1 MAGFDLAQHPGRT
14 NLLSLLTPQCATHTP
29 PLKKPIDSWLLSRRA
44 AVQSS
49 LQLALALGL
58 GGGLLTIAQAGLLA
72 WILNAVI
79 MRGVGLAGI
88 WPALAWLLPVFAV
101 RFIVVQAGERAACA
115 AGVTIRRSLRA
126 QLLTHIQ
133 ALGPA
138 WLQGQASGDL
148 ANSVVAGIDALEG
161 YYTRWLP
168 NRTLTALLP
177 LVIVVAVFPFDW
189 VSGLILLVTAP
200 LIPVFMILIG
210 QGAEDLN
217 QRQWRQLARLSARFL
232 DTLQGLTTLKLFN
245 ASRREAAVV
254 ARLSDDYRKSTM
266 KVLRVAF
273 LSAVVLEFL
282 ATMGI
287 AVVAVLIGFR
297 LLYGHMQFQP
307 GMFVLLLAP
316 EFYLP
321 LRTLGA
327 HYHARMEAI
336 GAAERILQILDTPL
350 PAVCTSAL
358 PLTLAPSYTLRF
370 EHIAYAYA
378 DNRPVLDTLNLT
390 LDPGSITALVGAS
403 GAGKSTVLKLLL
415 GFVTAQAGRIMIN
428 QQSLAE
434 IDPVSWLSQVAWV
447 PQRAHIFVGSVL
459 DNLLLARP
467 DASAEAVR
475 EAAEQASA
483 HDFIVTLPD
492 GYDTVL
498 GERGAG
504 LSGGQIQRLGL
515 ARAFLKNAPVLLLD
529 EPTAN
534 LDAHSQLLVHAA
546 IRRLAQGR
554 TVLLV
559 AHRLS
564 TAQLAERIVVLE
576 HGRVAQSGTHQQ
588 LMAADGLYTRFAH
601 AYREPV

>member
-1 MAGFDLAQHPGRT
+1 
-14 NLLSLLTPQCATHTP
+14 
-29 PLKKPIDSWLLSRRA
+29 
-44 AVQSS
+44 
-49 LQLALALGL
+49 
-58 GGGLLTIAQAGLLA
+58 
-72 WILNAVI
+72 
-79 MRGVGLAGI
+79 
-88 WPALAWLLPVFAV
+88 
-101 RFIVVQAGERAACA
+101 
-115 AGVTIRRSLRA
+115 
-126 QLLTHIQ
+126 
-133 ALGPA
+133 
-138 WLQGQASGDL
+138 
-148 ANSVVAGIDALEG
+148 
-161 YYTRWLP
+161 
-168 NRTLTALLP
+168 
-177 LVIVVAVFPFDW
+177 
-189 VSGLILLVTAP
+189 
-200 LIPVFMILIG
+200 
-210 QGAEDLN
+210 
-217 QRQWRQLARLSARFL
+217 
-232 DTLQGLTTLKLFN
+232 LTTLKLFN

-254 ARLSDDYRKSTM
+254 ARLSDDYRTSTM

-282 ATMGI
+282 ATLGI

-297 LLYGHMQFQP
+297 LLYGHMHFQP

-336 GAAERILQILDTPL
+336 GAAERILQILDTPVPSVDGVRRPL
-350 PAVCTSAL
+350 MSAS
-358 PLTLAPSYTLRF
+358 AYTVRF
-370 EHIAYAYA
+370 ENIAYAYA
-378 DNRPVLDTLNLT
+378 DNPPVLETLNLT
-390 LDPGSITALVGAS
+390 LEPGSITALMGAS

-415 GFVTAQAGRIMIN
+415 GFVAAQAGRIMIN
-428 QQSLAE
+428 QQSLAD
-434 IDPVSWLSQVAWV
+434 IDPASWLSQVAWV
-447 PQRAHIFVGSVL
+447 PQRAHVFAGSVL

-467 DASAEAVR
+467 DASPEAVR
-475 EAAEQASA
+475 EAAEQAGA

-576 HGRVAQSGTHQQ
+576 HGRVVQSGAHQQ
-588 LMAADGLYTRFAH
+588 LIATDGLYARLAH
-601 AYREPV
+601 AFREPV

>member
-1 MAGFDLAQHPGRT
+1 VKFDHECAPGIGLAFNHSP
-14 NLLSLLTPQCATHTP
+14 SHTKH
-29 PLKKPIDSWLLSRRA
+29 PLKKPIEIWLLSRRA
-44 AVQSS
+44 AIQSS
-49 LQLALALGL
+49 LNLALALGL
-58 GGGLLTIAQAGLLA
+58 GGGLLIVVQAGLLA

-79 MRGVGLAGI
+79 LRGLGLAAV
-88 WPALAWLLPVFAV
+88 WPALAILLPVFAL
-101 RFIVVQAGERAACA
+101 RFVVVQAGERASCA
-115 AGVTIRRSLRA
+115 AGVTIRTTLRQ
-126 QLLTHIQ
+126 QLLSHIH

-138 WLQGQASGDL
+138 WLEGQAGGDL

-168 NRTLTALLP
+168 NRALTACLP
-177 LVIVVAVFPFDW
+177 LVILVAVFPLDW
-189 VSGLILLVTAP
+189 VSGLVLLLTAP

-245 ASRREAAVV
+245 ASRREAGVV
-254 ARLSDDYRKSTM
+254 AQLSDEYRQSTM

-282 ATMGI
+282 ATLGI

-297 LLYGHMQFQP
+297 LLYGHMHFQP

-321 LRTLGA
+321 LRTLGV

-336 GAAERILQILDTPL
+336 GAAERILQIFDTPI
-350 PAVCTSAL
+350 PEVSAGTA
-358 PLTLAPSYTLRF
+358 PLTLASAYTVHFDNLT
-370 EHIAYAYA
+370 YAYA
-378 DNRPVLDTLNLT
+378 GQPAVLDALDLT
-390 LDPGSITALVGAS
+390 FDSGTITALVGPS
-403 GAGKSTVLKLLL
+403 GAGKSTILKLLL
-415 GFVTAQAGRIMIN
+415 GFVSAQSGRILIN
-428 QQSLAE
+428 RQGLHE
-434 IDPVSWLSQVAWV
+434 IDPASWLSQVSWV
-447 PQRAHIFVGSVL
+447 PQRAHIFAGSVL

-467 DASAEAVR
+467 DASSEAVHD
-475 EAAEQASA
+475 AARQAGA
-483 HDFIVTLPD
+483 HDFILTLPQ

-498 GERGAG
+498 GERGEG

-515 ARAFLKNAPVLLLD
+515 ARAFLKDAPVVLLD

-534 LDAHSQLLVHAA
+534 LDAHSQLLIHAA

-564 TAQLAERIVVLE
+564 TAQLAQRIVVLE
-576 HGRVAQSGTHQQ
+576 RGRAVQSGTHAQ
-588 LMAADGLYTRFAH
+588 LIAMEGLYARLAH
-601 AYREPV
+601 AYREAA